1 LKIVEILQTAKEKR
15 ASDIHFVVGKP
26 PMFRING
33 TLQAYGEERLM
44 PDSTKELI
52 YSILNE
58 EQRVKFELEKEL
70 DFSFGVQG
78 MGRYRANIHY
88 QRETI
93 AAALRSISTTV
104 PSMAELN
111 LPAVLK
117 TFTEYQNGLVLVTGP
132 TGSGKSTTLATM
144 IDEINRTRYE
154 HIITIEDPIEYLH
167 RHDKCLVEQREIGT
181 DTSTFAMALRYALRQ
196 DPDVILIGEM
206 RDLETIVAA
215 LTAAETGHLVFGTL
229 HTRDAAQTVDRI
241 VDVFPHEQQQQ
252 IRLQLSN
259 SLKGIVSQQL
269 IPNKDGKGMELA
281 YEILVGTPAIGN
293 LIRESKTHQIYS
305 MIQTGAKYGMRTMD
319 SVLKD
324 LFQAGKISASEL
336 EKRMKSLDD
345 LNNSDVGKGNM
356 SWRNM

>member
-1 LKIVEILQTAKEKR
+1 MKIVEILKEAVDRK

-33 TLQAYGEERLM
+33 KLQEYSSEKLM
-44 PDSTKELI
+44 PDTAKELI

-58 EQRVKFELEKEL
+58 QQRTKFELEKEL
-70 DFSFGVQG
+70 DFSFGIQG

-104 PSMAELN
+104 PSMKELN
-111 LPAVLK
+111 LPKVLR
-117 TFTEYQNGLVLVTGP
+117 TFTEYKNGLVLVTGP

-144 IDEINRTRYE
+144 IDEINKTRHE

-181 DTSTFAMALRYALRQ
+181 DTSTFATALRYALRQ
-196 DPDVILIGEM
+196 DPDIILIGEM

-229 HTRDAAQTVDRI
+229 HTRDAAQTIDRI

-269 IPNKDGKGMELA
+269 IPNKNGDGMELA

-305 MIQTGAKYGMRTMD
+305 MIQTGGKYGMRTMD
-319 SVLKD
+319 SVLKE
-324 LFQAGKISASEL
+324 LFQAGKISAAEFD
-336 EKRMKSLDD
+336 KRMKTPDNLSTTD
-345 LNNSDVGKGNM
+345 STGGKG
-356 SWRNM
+356 WKHF